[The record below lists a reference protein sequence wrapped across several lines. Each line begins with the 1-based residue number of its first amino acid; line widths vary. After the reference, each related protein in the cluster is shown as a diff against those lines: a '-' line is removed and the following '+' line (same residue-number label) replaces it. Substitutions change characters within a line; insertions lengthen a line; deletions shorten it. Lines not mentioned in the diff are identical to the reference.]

1 MPENKESLNTGYE
14 TTKPETTVNNTE
26 DTYKGI
32 GASKGIAIGECY
44 TFVRE
49 ESDYEITELNDQN
62 INEEIQ
68 RFLSALHRSENELK
82 KIEQV
87 TKKSLERG
95 IPICLRLRS

>member
-1 MPENKESLNTGYE
+1 MPEKKEPLNTGYE

-44 TFVRE
+44 TFVKE
-49 ESDYEITELNDQN
+49 ESYHEIRELNDQN
-62 INEEIQ
+62 ISEEIE

-87 TKKSLERG
+87 TKKKTRQGLFESV
-95 IPICLRLRS
+95 